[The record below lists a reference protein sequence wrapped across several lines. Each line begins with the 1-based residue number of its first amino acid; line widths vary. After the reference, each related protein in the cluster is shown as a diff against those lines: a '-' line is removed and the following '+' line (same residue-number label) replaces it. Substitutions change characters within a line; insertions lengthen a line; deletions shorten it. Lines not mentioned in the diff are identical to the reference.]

1 MTCNSFSENAK
12 INTREVRP
20 STSVTAFVKPC
31 RLDTKA
37 FDDEPENWH
46 TFMDSFAC
54 AIDKMTPCSTF
65 KKLII

>member
-37 FDDEPENWH
+37 FDDEPEN
-46 TFMDSFAC
+46 
-54 AIDKMTPCSTF
+54 
-65 KKLII
+65 